1 MLCLD
6 PLVTNGQSLQDGKKG
21 NKPMTRDMKHV
32 PNSSVNVLV
41 ATAVVEQKAEV
52 TGGSNRMQNGKGVIS
67 IVSGLEVTY
76 EAKENC
82 TGPPRIKSD

>member
-21 NKPMTRDMKHV
+21 NKPMTRDMKRI

-41 ATAVVEQKAEV
+41 ATAVVERKAEV
-52 TGGSNRMQNGKGVIS
+52 TGAVIGCKMGKVLS
-67 IVSGLEVTY
+67 ASCRVW
-76 EAKENC
+76 N
-82 TGPPRIKSD
+82 